1 MFYLIKLTHKALKFR
16 YLRLLFVFVEN
27 RLVKGF
33 STLARIR
40 DTGKALAKGGKAG
53 GDSTPF
59 YVSEGCLES

>member
-1 MFYLIKLTHKALKFR
+1 M
-16 YLRLLFVFVEN
+16 LLFVFVEN